1 MSRPPTTLHYFS
13 LIARLPFLAFLMCDV
28 LFQLTSSFTPVYGFS
43 NVIKEDKIIDIKINL
58 AL

>member
-1 MSRPPTTLHYFS
+1 
-13 LIARLPFLAFLMCDV
+13 MCDV